1 LIAKKILK
9 DKNLSE
15 LASFKFNSN
24 IDRKNEDVMFVEGA
38 QVTNLLDKE
47 RDERMNFEVELPN
60 KIK

>member
-1 LIAKKILK
+1 MIAKKILK